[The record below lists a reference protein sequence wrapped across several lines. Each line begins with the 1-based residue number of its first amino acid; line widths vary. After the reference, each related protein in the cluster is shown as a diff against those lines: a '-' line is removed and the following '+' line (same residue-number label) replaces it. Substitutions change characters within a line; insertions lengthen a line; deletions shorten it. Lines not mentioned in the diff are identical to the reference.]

1 MDHAPNRVMVGQ
13 PSSAGGFEDQAPLQ
27 TRSSQSNTGCYSG
40 TTTNYNT
47 LFGLLPWAS
56 GGTYLSSGITYNNG
70 SWIHKSDNNDNCLLY
85 MRGGGWQWYSS
96 NNASGSW
103 NVASSV
109 NIMSST
115 GVWTGG
121 TSSDRRLK
129 DNITNM
135 SSSDALTKVTQLQGV
150 SYTWKNEVQK
160 KFGEGPYPEG
170 THHGFIAQDVK
181 TVWPDAHIITQ
192 TDNENDFDD
201 DPTKDVKDNVY
212 YGEIEGVKEE
222 KMVPLLVEAIK
233 ELKKENDALKAR
245 VTTLEG

>member
-1 MDHAPNRVMVGQ
+1 MV
-13 PSSAGGFEDQAPLQ
+13 
-27 TRSSQSNTGCYSG
+27 
-40 TTTNYNT
+40 
-47 LFGLLPWAS
+47 
-56 GGTYLSSGITYNNG
+56 
-70 SWIHKSDNNDNCLLY
+70 
-85 MRGGGWQWYSS
+85 
-96 NNASGSW
+96 GSW
-103 NVASSV
+103 NVF
-109 NIMSST
+109 NGGQIMSST
-115 GVWTGG
+115 GVWVGG

-135 SSSDALTKVTQLQGV
+135 STSDALTKVTQLQGV